1 MKILFNNCENL
12 FYLQKE
18 CHSCNRT
25 HIPVKSVLREIEVSC
40 VTIHETDIAS
50 WNLKQ
55 KRKLPKK
62 MLKNTPKMFLKQ
74 LEFVF

>member
-1 MKILFNNCENL
+1 MKSFLTTVKIF
-12 FYLQKE
+12 QKE

-25 HIPVKSVLREIEVSC
+25 HIAVKSVLREREVCS
-40 VTIHETDIAS
+40 VTVHETDIAS

-74 LEFVF
+74 LEIVF